1 MCVYMMKK
9 ILATCYE
16 EKVKEKYMLAVVVIS
31 YAQLGA
37 SKAIQIM

>member
-1 MCVYMMKK
+1 MHIMKK
-9 ILATCYE
+9 ILATCYV

-31 YAQLGA
+31 YAQLGT